1 MKQVFKK
8 ILLTSLVLVPFT
20 MHASIQTD
28 VTIKLEENYSDY
40 SNSLQIYYPSLLELN
55 YQNLNTTNYND
66 YSYSTNSYTP
76 IEPGPLY
83 SPSDPADP
91 NVPIDTN
98 LYFLLAAALVYGFVL
113 FRKEKRLKL

>member
-1 MKQVFKK
+1 MKQVFKQ

-20 MHASIQTD
+20 MHASVQADQTS
-28 VTIKLEENYSDY
+28 KLDENYSDY
-40 SNSLQIYYPSLLELN
+40 SNSLEIDYPSLIELN
-55 YQNLNTTNYND
+55 FQNSNTTNYNN
-66 YSYSTNSYTP
+66 YSYSTYSYTP

-91 NVPIDTN
+91 NAPIDTN
-98 LYFLLAAALVYGFVL
+98 MYILLAAVLVYGFVL